1 MRIYCPKCNVGYEI
15 DEALIP
21 EKGKKLRCSYCNTV
35 FTAHREDLI
44 NVLASVELSEADESP
59 QTEETQPELQLPND
73 EAKVEQTVEDDA
85 APSLDAVE
93 PEVPDAEIKDIF
105 QRLSEETENLFKAEQ
120 ELPAAKRAAL
130 KTKQKLGLNK
140 KSNRRLLVL
149 IILCLLGLVFYR
161 YRFGIVRTMPW
172 LNPVF
177 KTIGVQAVIPGEGLE
192 FQNIVW
198 EDFEDDY
205 VRKLEVK
212 GFIANVSSH
221 EIKVPQIH
229 VEMLDQDGGILQA
242 VNQNPSIKSLNPGG
256 RLAISIIIKKPSP
269 LTKYVFLT
277 FIERSQGN
285 R

>member
-1 MRIYCPKCNVGYEI
+1 MRIYCPKCKVGYEI

-35 FTAHREDLI
+35 FTAKRDDLI
-44 NVLASVELSEADESP
+44 EVPSPADLPQENESP
-59 QTEETQPELQLPND
+59 KIGDTQQVPPENGPKSESIVDN
-73 EAKVEQTVEDDA
+73 
-85 APSLDAVE
+85 AVE
-93 PEVPDAEIKDIF
+93 TPDEPDKSETPDAEIKDIF

-140 KSNRRLLVL
+140 KSNRRLFVL
-149 IILCLLGLVFYR
+149 IMLCLLGLIFYR
-161 YRFGIVRTMPW
+161 YRYEIVRTLPW

-212 GFIANVSSH
+212 GFIANVSNR

-229 VEMLDQDGGILQA
+229 VEMLDNEGTLLQA
-242 VNQNPSIKSLNPGG
+242 VNQNPSVKSLNPGG

-277 FIERSQGN
+277 FIDRPQGN

>member
-59 QTEETQPELQLPND
+59 QTEETQPESQLPND